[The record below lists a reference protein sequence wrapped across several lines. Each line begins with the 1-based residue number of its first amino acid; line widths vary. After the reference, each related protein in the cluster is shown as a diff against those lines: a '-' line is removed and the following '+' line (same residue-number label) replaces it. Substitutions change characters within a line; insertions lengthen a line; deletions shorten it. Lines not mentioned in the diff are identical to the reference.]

1 MKILKII
8 TILFCFLLQISCGP
22 TKTGTIADINY
33 SPNFFNFDTKIPVED
48 GKIVKFPIRTNERRI
63 NSIKEAESRYIK
75 NGSAYFIQNSEFQK
89 TGSVLKKSEITGRE
103 KMIDQFKIVQQGYI
117 LKYIFN
123 VDKEIVSKIDKVTIE
138 LLNANKVL
146 EVVAEYF
153 PKTKL
158 SIPEGSY
165 AILSKGYFSGES
177 KIIINKSDYIKGDR
191 KYLYIFKIT
200 LESKDEK
207 LDEVYGAFFS
217 HFHDKNYKYVQG
229 HI

>member
-1 MKILKII
+1 MEVL
-8 TILFCFLLQISCGP
+8 ILF
-22 TKTGTIADINY
+22 
-33 SPNFFNFDTKIPVED
+33 
-48 GKIVKFPIRTNERRI
+48 KIVNFKKLEVFW
-63 NSIKEAESRYIK
+63 K
-75 NGSAYFIQNSEFQK
+75 N
-89 TGSVLKKSEITGRE
+89 LKITGRE

-177 KIIINKSDYIKGDR
+177 KIIINKGDYIKGDR

-207 LDEVYGAFFS
+207 LDEVYGAFSLTSMIKIINMFKDI
-217 HFHDKNYKYVQG
+217 FNYIWLDKKIIKAKNIVIKLN
-229 HI
+229 IL